1 MVMILTQ
8 IIVALCLSKSPVDSV
23 TDSAALDLAI
33 QAKEAALHWKTG
45 RILLPGA
52 KAKLDLPAG
61 FRYLDSAD
69 ARVVLEDLWGNPAGA
84 GTLGMVFGPGQSL
97 NGDSSWGVVV
107 TYVEDGHVNDQ
118 DAGFIDYGNLLE
130 EMRRVAQAGNVER
143 VRQGFAPVHL
153 VGWAERPTYD
163 RSSKKLFWARELDFG
178 TPHHTLN
185 YNVRVLGRVGVLN
198 LNAVSSMVNL
208 GVVQSGM
215 HQLLPGASFTPGN
228 AYSDFDSGKDRMSA
242 FGIAN
247 LVAGGAAVAAKASI
261 FGDLASLL
269 FASKGLLLVLGLL
282 SLAALIRLW
291 TLRRKVREEDSRFGQ
306 EVTVERKPQPR

>member
-8 IIVALCLSKSPVDSV
+8 IIVALHLASPPVDSLG
-23 TDSAALDLAI
+23 DSAEFIQSL
-33 QAKEAALHWKTG
+33 QAKQAALHWRSGT
-45 RILLPGA
+45 IELPGG
-52 KAKLDLPAG
+52 KARLELPAG

-84 GTLGMVFGPGQSL
+84 GTLGMVFGPGQALS
-97 NGDSSWGVVV
+97 GDSSWGVVV

-130 EMRRVAQAGNVER
+130 EMRRVAQAGNSDR
-143 VRQGFAPVHL
+143 VRQGFAPVRL

-163 RSSKKLFWARELDFG
+163 RSTKKLFWARELDFG
-178 TPHHTLN
+178 TAHHTLN

-198 LNAVSSMVNL
+198 LNAVSSMECL

-215 HQLLPGASFTPGN
+215 HQLLPGASFKPGN
-228 AYSDFDSGKDRMSA
+228 AYDDFDSGKDRLAA

-247 LVAGGAAVAAKASI
+247 LVAGGAEVAAKASMV
-261 FGDLASLL
+261 GDLASLPL
-269 FASKGLLLVLGLL
+269 ASRGLVIVLGI
-282 SLAALIRLW
+282 LAMVALVRLW
-291 TLRRKVREEDSRFGQ
+291 FLRRKAREEDSRFGQ
-306 EVTVERKPQPR
+306 EMSVDRKPQRR